1 MAKVVSGQ
9 HMRFQPM
16 KSHAMSHNH
25 RLSVPS
31 YVHSEKSDLN
41 VTYVQTDKRSLTQ
54 YVKEVKADYQEHVG
68 RRYQDNFS
76 PIWETLI
83 VVNDNT
89 KDEDIE
95 RAIKLIEEKTNL
107 KIVDAVRHKDEG
119 HYDKDGEY
127 IANDHVH
134 LIAKR
139 YDFETHRH
147 VVLDVQQIREL
158 RKDVADTL
166 GIAYTQTKEG
176 EKPKKN
182 ISHHKFRE
190 EAQKEQIVELQKEL
204 SKDRAKDY
212 NLKEMQSRIVNL
224 EGANA
229 ELRKELHAQNRD
241 INKTKDLEEKER
253 KITELEAKID
263 ELQKENTELH
273 YNFRD
278 IQKQITALEV
288 TPGEKKELHRL
299 NTEINK
305 MKIEGAT
312 KDLKISELIEQ
323 IITKDQ
329 AIDQL
334 TEAQKDSQN
343 IPKISQPA
351 HEPINASK
359 IANLQSENEM
369 LQITNRVLE
378 REVSELKENRAAPS
392 IDVEPIR
399 AVLRSATISDQSPSN
414 EEIIKRQKEIEDLRK
429 YDGKRIIGAS
439 KETTALGNITGAK
452 KLDEALLERNIDK
465 ILAQHFGLHKDGD
478 RLIDKLHKAK
488 DAIIDSTKSL
498 IKRAEMTLEAFFSKK
513 TRDLSSTP
521 KKELTE
527 LPRDITA
534 PKTNEDKMR
543 EFVDKQ
549 KSPGGDLGQGR

>member
-54 YVKEVKADYQEHVG
+54 YVKDVKADYQEHVG

-76 PIWETLI
+76 PLWETLI
-83 VVNDNT
+83 VVNDST

-147 VVLDVQQIREL
+147 EVLNVQQIREL

-182 ISHHKFRE
+182 VSHHKFRE
-190 EAQKEQIVELQKEL
+190 EAQKEQIIELQKEL

-212 NLKEMQSRIVNL
+212 NLKEYQARIVNL

-229 ELRKELHAQNRD
+229 ELRKELHAQNRE

-253 KITELEAKID
+253 KITELEAKLTEIEGKNTD
-263 ELQKENTELH
+263 LTNSLETVRSLRSSDQTKITEL
-273 YNFRD
+273 R
-278 IQKQITALEV
+278 AEV
-288 TPGEKKELHRL
+288 
-299 NTEINK
+299 I
-305 MKIEGAT
+305 A
-312 KDLKISELIEQ
+312 
-323 IITKDQ
+323 KDQ
-329 AIDQL
+329 TIDQL
-334 TEAQKDSQN
+334 KEAK
-343 IPKISQPA
+343 P
-351 HEPINASK
+351 EPINASL
-359 IANLQSENEM
+359 IVELQNENKMLKVIKQGLEIELSEAKRPSAAVEIPQGENE
-369 LQITNRVLE
+369 
-378 REVSELKENRAAPS
+378 VS
-392 IDVEPIR
+392 
-399 AVLRSATISDQSPSN
+399 
-414 EEIIKRQKEIEDLRK
+414 KEIEKQIEAIRIPTISVEGGVDHDHDALMKYRSAIDNQGKKATPQYFEQMMNEHSGKLGILDRK
-429 YDGKRIIGAS
+429 ALAKQLATEKKEDYKMAVGIYNIGFALIKYKDQAKEVLKSVVKSS
-439 KETTALGNITGAK
+439 KSGLESIFSKITG
-452 KLDEALLERNIDK
+452 
-465 ILAQHFGLHKDGD
+465 
-478 RLIDKLHKAK
+478 
-488 DAIIDSTKSL
+488 KSL
-498 IKRAEMTLEAFFSKK
+498 PEV
-513 TRDLSSTP
+513 
-521 KKELTE
+521 KKERTE

-549 KSPGGDLGQGR
+549 KSPGGDLGRGR